1 MATPATKKT
10 TAKTRPVYYAN
21 VAFYIPRKGV
31 MVNTFTM
38 DEDYASMVNRILG
51 RVFDYTGEEGFQDF
65 DVKVKTTATG
75 KTTLTVTHPSWKP
88 KTFKAE
94 VVNGQSGLQAL
105 FDQCLHKT
113 VFEGN
118 TMHEFMMDDRY
129 LNQQGFVVREGMVDL
144 PAKTPLYYMSTAYQ
158 SSETDTLDMAVFMN
172 TDYVALMQE
181 WVNHLGAFGE
191 TKFTITQ
198 GTSKLAY
205 EGWDLGHKGDLEYQL
220 TVEHPSW
227 EAPKTVRT
235 VTGHAHGSYRD
246 LLDVCMDTVV
256 KTDADGPWRLE
267 DVLED
272 QWGISQSSMEHYRG
286 TFPLMPKNKASK
298 KNPPPEAPRPSVDTP
313 NTAILPDLKLSP
325 DLLASIEAQGWT
337 PGQLRHIIENHYASK
352 PWGGVVMVYVR
363 KFILDNFKFSIML
376 DDENPE
382 PEKVAFLAR
391 EVDGLRGV
399 DVATGTATFDKRVV
413 LPYGHVA
420 TLLHS
425 FVKADFDACIAKFK
439 DEGYGRGFVEY
450 VWDLHEANMK
460 AFRAVVA
467 KMKKATPSKAK
478 KSK

>member
-1 MATPATKKT
+1 M
-10 TAKTRPVYYAN
+10 
-21 VAFYIPRKGV
+21 
-31 MVNTFTM
+31 
-38 DEDYASMVNRILG
+38 
-51 RVFDYTGEEGFQDF
+51 
-65 DVKVKTTATG
+65 
-75 KTTLTVTHPSWKP
+75 THPSWKP

-118 TMHEFMMDDRY
+118 TMHEFMLGDRY
-129 LNQQGFVVREGMVDL
+129 MNQQGFVVREGMVDL

-172 TDYVALMQE
+172 TDYVASMQE

-246 LLDVCMDTVV
+246 LLDVCMDTIV

-267 DVLED
+267 DVFED
-272 QWGISQSSMEHYRG
+272 KWGISQTSMEHYGG
-286 TFPLMPKNKASK
+286 TFPLMPKNKAK
-298 KNPPPEAPRPSVDTP
+298 KKDLVPAAPPPSVDTP
-313 NTAILPDLKLSP
+313 NTAILPDLMLSP
-325 DLLASIEAQGWT
+325 DLLKVIEARGKT
-337 PGQLRHIIENHYASK
+337 PGQLRYIIENKYASN
-352 PWGGVVMVYVR
+352 PLGGVVMVYVR
-363 KFILDNFKFSIML
+363 DLIIDNFKFGIML

-413 LPYGHVA
+413 LPHGYVV

-425 FVKADFDACIAKFK
+425 FVKADYDACIAKFK

-450 VWDLHEANMK
+450 VWALHDANMK

-467 KMKKATPSKAK
+467 KMKKADKTKEPRKAVTRKAK
-478 KSK
+478 KVN